1 MRAARLH
8 EYGEPF
14 QIDDVPDPEPGPG
27 EVLVRIGGAGVCHS
41 DLHIAHG
48 EVPGVLDGPTILGHE
63 NAGWVEGRSGPARPG
78 SSPARP
84 SSSTAAGAAGC
95 AGSA

>member
-8 EYGEPF
+8 EFGEPF
-14 QIDDVPDPEPGPG
+14 RIDEVPDPEPGPG

-48 EVPGVLDGPTILGHE
+48 ETPILLDGPKIMGHE
-63 NAGWVEGRSGPARPG
+63 NAGWVEALGPGRDGVRARRG
-78 SSPARP
+78 R

-95 AGSA
+95 AASA